1 MPSMYGWDCEVQTG
15 PVMTSVSGGTL
26 DNTMDVNTDDDEYT
40 HEHTNEARCKIMKEP
55 YCSLAW
61 KRADQRRVEKLVK
74 AEAKQRARQAS
85 CKRKNPSPTPEPS
98 AQSLTAA
105 DKKPAELVVVP
116 VMTQQMNK
124 RFKIENDVMKQELEA
139 MENVSSEHE
148 QAFLHER
155 QCYSNLMKNMGDY
168 LDDHD
173 KVEARAK
180 EAEEKIVSLTKE
192 TEETKAQLVSSRN
205 AGKMYRNENITLN
218 EEVTYL
224 VKNELAIEERTKVQ
238 RQTLLTK
245 LAQAKKAE
253 KSARNEVTEVWDQ
266 CKLARGDCVAL
277 RTQVKKLKQQLI
289 NLAGLAVPDSADALA
304 E

>member
-1 MPSMYGWDCEVQTG
+1 MIYDLMYDEAAGSLRMPDVDGQNGTAVEVA
-15 PVMTSVSGGTL
+15 
-26 DNTMDVNTDDDEYT
+26 TDDDDDVT
-40 HEHTNEARCKIMKEP
+40 HEKLVEARCKATGHKFYPHAAKE
-55 YCSLAW
+55 
-61 KRADQRRVEKLVK
+61 ADWRRVEKLLK
-74 AEAKQRARQAS
+74 AEAKKRARQAS

-124 RFKIENDVMKQELEA
+124 RLKIENDVMKQELEA

-180 EAEEKIVSLTKE
+180 EADEKIVSLTKE

-224 VKNELAIEERTKVQ
+224 VKNELAIEERNKVQ

>member
-1 MPSMYGWDCEVQTG
+1 
-15 PVMTSVSGGTL
+15 
-26 DNTMDVNTDDDEYT
+26 
-40 HEHTNEARCKIMKEP
+40 
-55 YCSLAW
+55 
-61 KRADQRRVEKLVK
+61 
-74 AEAKQRARQAS
+74 
-85 CKRKNPSPTPEPS
+85 
-98 AQSLTAA
+98 
-105 DKKPAELVVVP
+105 
-116 VMTQQMNK
+116 
-124 RFKIENDVMKQELEA
+124 MKQGLEA

-192 TEETKAQLVSSRN
+192 TEEMKAQLVSSRN

-277 RTQVKKLKQQLI
+277 RTQVKKMSPSVMNVMRLRSSRRRTTSGCSKCATANSVLPHS
-289 NLAGLAVPDSADALA
+289 VSP
-304 E
+304 